1 MTKNFRSFL
10 KYSVLAVLIAVTALS
25 FLSCEK
31 DAETTGAEIT
41 ITVEVVHKSGESA
54 EHTLTT
60 TKTTLADA
68 LLEASLASGNEDT
81 YGLYITTVDGEVFL
95 WSNRPGG
102 WDGCYSEIVIDYNY
116 KIDFDKTESI
126 ENFIEHDTPVFAL
139 GTPAVEE
146 PAPEPITVVKNDPL
160 VFVLWLGGGLV
171 LGAVFT
177 VIGLVIRKRK
187 AVQK

>member
-1 MTKNFRSFL
+1 MTEYDSMAHKPGYLPRSESKPRYPAFILIDIGSVHYIFHQGETEMTKNFRSFL

-81 YGLYITTVDGEVFL
+81 YGLYITTVDGETADYSVDQSYWAL
-95 WSNRPGG
+95 SK
-102 WDGCYSEIVIDYNY
+102 DGEALMSGASDT
-116 KIDFDKTESI
+116 KIADG
-126 ENFIEHDTPVFAL
+126 EHYELTYTVFA
-139 GTPAVEE
+139 E
-146 PAPEPITVVKNDPL
+146 
-160 VFVLWLGGGLV
+160 
-171 LGAVFT
+171 
-177 VIGLVIRKRK
+177 
-187 AVQK
+187 

>member
-81 YGLYITTVDGEVFL
+81 YGLYITTVDGETADYSVDQSYWAL
-95 WSNRPGG
+95 SK
-102 WDGCYSEIVIDYNY
+102 DG
-116 KIDFDKTESI
+116 
-126 ENFIEHDTPVFAL
+126 
-139 GTPAVEE
+139 
-146 PAPEPITVVKNDPL
+146 
-160 VFVLWLGGGLV
+160 
-171 LGAVFT
+171 
-177 VIGLVIRKRK
+177 
-187 AVQK
+187 

>member
-41 ITVEVVHKSGESA
+41 ITVEVVHKSGEST

-81 YGLYITTVDGEVFL
+81 YGLYITTVDGETADYSVDQSYWAL
-95 WSNRPGG
+95 SK
-102 WDGCYSEIVIDYNY
+102 DGEALM
-116 KIDFDKTESI
+116 TGA
-126 ENFIEHDTPVFAL
+126 DTISL
-139 GTPAVEE
+139 EE
-146 PAPEPITVVKNDPL
+146 GAEYD
-160 VFVLWLGGGLV
+160 LV
-171 LGAVFT
+171 LKVGYDNF
-177 VIGLVIRKRK
+177 
-187 AVQK
+187 